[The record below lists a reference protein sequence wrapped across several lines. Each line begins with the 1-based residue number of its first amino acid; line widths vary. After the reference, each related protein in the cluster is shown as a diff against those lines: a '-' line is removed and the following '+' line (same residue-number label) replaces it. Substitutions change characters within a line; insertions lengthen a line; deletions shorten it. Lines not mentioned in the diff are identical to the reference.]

1 MLSFFKDVCHRLD
14 LQLAHLQ
21 QDGLYSTT
29 VLDMHSKTLQ
39 ELVKTGED
47 LELAEQ
53 ERDTVQQI
61 LTHSSMMYA
70 NSDEELESLK
80 ELCRQSNENVQTL
93 VNKVH
98 VLVMHRLKL
107 YIFTKVLRLNGLIES
122 LENGFNDHPF
132 VKGISTTLD
141 AMGVHRQKYYGGI
154 FVGNTCT
161 KFFK

>member
-1 MLSFFKDVCHRLD
+1 
-14 LQLAHLQ
+14 
-21 QDGLYSTT
+21 
-29 VLDMHSKTLQ
+29 MHSKTLQ
-39 ELVKTGED
+39 ELVKTKED

-80 ELCRQSNENVQTL
+80 EFCRQSNENVQTL

-98 VLVMHRLKL
+98 VLVMHRL
-107 YIFTKVLRLNGLIES
+107 IFTKVLRLSGLMES
-122 LENGFNDHPF
+122 LEKGFNDHPF

-141 AMGVHRQKYYGGI
+141 AMGVHRQKYYGES
-154 FVGNTCT
+154 FVGNHVHRILQVSLRASILC
-161 KFFK
+161 